1 MCHLSTHVKLT
12 EIVESLLLKEAI
24 HFQIHQT
31 ISFAGFN
38 DITCHHTS
46 GLIMLQ
52 KTEVENLKVKI
63 KRSVV
68 CDHTDNKDSIN
79 WRVNVSTLF
88 FLILRARG
96 HMLFFSAGRKTLRW
110 SEKKHRCMID
120 TASLW
125 FTIRLFLI
133 WHQNEKDVG
142 AKIQWM
148 LLAGPENENRYQ
160 QHLSEKSR
168 DFQLEAVGVATQLS

>member
-24 HFQIHQT
+24 HFHIHQT

-96 HMLFFSAGRKTLRW
+96 HMLFFSAGRKTLR
-110 SEKKHRCMID
+110 
-120 TASLW
+120 
-125 FTIRLFLI
+125 
-133 WHQNEKDVG
+133 
-142 AKIQWM
+142 
-148 LLAGPENENRYQ
+148 
-160 QHLSEKSR
+160 
-168 DFQLEAVGVATQLS
+168 

>member
-1 MCHLSTHVKLT
+1 MKHFKQEHRTTLKDQSFVNKQKLIKVNGGCSCTCHLSTHVKLT

-24 HFQIHQT
+24 HFHIHQT

-79 WRVNVSTLF
+79 WRVKVSTLF

-96 HMLFFSAGRKTLRW
+96 HMLFFSVGRKMLR
-110 SEKKHRCMID
+110 
-120 TASLW
+120 
-125 FTIRLFLI
+125 
-133 WHQNEKDVG
+133 
-142 AKIQWM
+142 
-148 LLAGPENENRYQ
+148 
-160 QHLSEKSR
+160 
-168 DFQLEAVGVATQLS
+168 